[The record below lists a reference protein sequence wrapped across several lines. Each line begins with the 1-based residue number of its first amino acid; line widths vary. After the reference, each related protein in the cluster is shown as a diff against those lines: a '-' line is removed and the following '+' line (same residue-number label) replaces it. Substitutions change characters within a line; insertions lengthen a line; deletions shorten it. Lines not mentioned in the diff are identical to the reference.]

1 MKGFEM
7 PAETPRWNQGLV
19 GCARQIAETDDSPLR
34 VLAGPGTGKK

>member
-1 MKGFEM
+1 M
-7 PAETPRWNQGLV
+7 PEGTTCWNQGLV